1 MATEVKSWRANDGSL
16 HDDKVV
22 AAQRDVELLVTEI
35 MWPGA
40 DVEHIS
46 EKLIENREHV
56 IRVLTEYHRLAPPT
70 APRGEASAESSEGP
84 VVEESDIPPMV
95 YWDAENSNFYGATS
109 RRGQGQIFFD
119 QWYPRRAEFP
129 QSYGDCVNGD

>member
-16 HDDKVV
+16 HDDKVA
-22 AAQRDVELLVTEI
+22 AAQHDVELLVKEI

-56 IRVLTEYHRLAPPT
+56 IRVLTEYHRLSPPIAVKAEAP
-70 APRGEASAESSEGP
+70 SESGEGP
-84 VVEESDIPPMV
+84 TVEQQHQPDDE
-95 YWDAENSNFYGATS
+95 TH
-109 RRGQGQIFFD
+109 
-119 QWYPRRAEFP
+119 
-129 QSYGDCVNGD
+129 GDMS

>member
-16 HDDKVV
+16 HDDKVA

-46 EKLIENREHV
+46 EKLIDNREHV
-56 IRVLTEYHRLAPPT
+56 IRVLTEYHRLAPPNVSK
-70 APRGEASAESSEGP
+70 GEAPSESGEGP
-84 VVEESDIPPMV
+84 VVNQP
-95 YWDAENSNFYGATS
+95 AEGEMAH
-109 RRGQGQIFFD
+109 
-119 QWYPRRAEFP
+119 
-129 QSYGDCVNGD
+129 GD

>member
-16 HDDKVV
+16 HDDKVA

-56 IRVLTEYHRLAPPT
+56 IRVLTEYHRLAPPNALKEE
-70 APRGEASAESSEGP
+70 APSESSERTRSSERTLTDG
-84 VVEESDIPPMV
+84 E
-95 YWDAENSNFYGATS
+95 
-109 RRGQGQIFFD
+109 
-119 QWYPRRAEFP
+119 
-129 QSYGDCVNGD
+129 